1 MAVQHLTSADF
12 DSTIAAGRCVVD
24 FWASWCGPC
33 RMQGPILDEFAAEHP
48 EIKSCKVD
56 VDAEP
61 ALASRFGV
69 MSIPTLIAFRDGK
82 LIEKRVGVTDAAGLK
97 NMLGV

>member
-1 MAVQHLTSADF
+1 MAVQHLTSTDF
-12 DSTIAAGRCVVD
+12 DSAIAAGRCVVD

-48 EIKSCKVD
+48 EVKACKVD

-69 MSIPTLIAFRDGK
+69 MSIPTLIYFEDGK
-82 LIEKRVGVTDAAGLK
+82 QVAKVVGVQAKEQIAAA
-97 NMLGV
+97 MGV

>member
-12 DSTIAAGRCVVD
+12 DSTIAAGRRVGD

-69 MSIPTLIAFRDGK
+69 MSIPTLIYFEDGK
-82 LIEKRVGVTDAAGLK
+82 QVGKAVGVQMKEQIAAA
-97 NMLGV
+97 LGV

>member
-1 MAVQHLTSADF
+1 MAYNLTNADF
-12 DSTIAAGRCVVD
+12 DEVTGSGLCVVD

-33 RMQGPILDEFAAEHP
+33 RMQTPILEELEAKHG
-48 EIKSCKVD
+48 KSVKVCKVD

-69 MSIPTLIAFRDGK
+69 MNIPTLIYFRGGSVISK
-82 LIEKRVGVTDAAGLK
+82 AVGVQSLAQLEAALV
-97 NMLGV
+97 L

>member
-1 MAVQHLTSADF
+1 MVKTF
-12 DSTIAAGRCVVD
+12 DGAAFRAAMEEKRTLVVD
-24 FWASWCGPC
+24 FYADWCGPC

-48 EIKSCKVD
+48 EVKACKVD

-69 MSIPTLIAFRDGK
+69 MSIPTLIYFEDGK
-82 LIEKRVGVTDAAGLK
+82 QVAKVVGVQAKEQIAAA
-97 NMLGV
+97 MGV

>member
-1 MAVQHLTSADF
+1 MAVQHLTGADF
-12 DSTIAAGRCVVD
+12 DSAISTGRCVVD

-48 EIKSCKVD
+48 EVKACKVD

-61 ALASRFGV
+61 ALAASYGI
-69 MSIPTLIAFRDGK
+69 MSIPTLLYFKDGQ
-82 LIEKRVGVTDAAGLK
+82 LINKTVGVQSLSQIAAA
-97 NMLGV
+97 MGV

>member
-12 DSTIAAGRCVVD
+12 DSAIAAGRCVVD

-48 EIKSCKVD
+48 EVKSCKVD

-69 MSIPTLIAFRDGK
+69 MSIPTLIYFEDGEQVGK
-82 LIEKRVGVTDAAGLK
+82 VVGVQTKEQIAAA
-97 NMLGV
+97 LGV

>member
-12 DSTIAAGRCVVD
+12 DSAVSSGRCVVD

-48 EIKSCKVD
+48 EVKACTQNRPSR
-56 VDAEP
+56 P
-61 ALASRFGV
+61 ASV
-69 MSIPTLIAFRDGK
+69 S
-82 LIEKRVGVTDAAGLK
+82 
-97 NMLGV
+97 

>member
-1 MAVQHLTSADF
+1 MAVQHLTSANF

-61 ALASRFGV
+61 ALAARFGV
-69 MSIPTLIAFRDGK
+69 MSIPTLIYFEDGNMTGK
-82 LIEKRVGVTDAAGLK
+82 AVGVQMKEQIAAA
-97 NMLGV
+97 LGV

>member
-33 RMQGPILDEFAAEHP
+33 RMKGPILDEFAAEHP

-69 MSIPTLIAFRDGK
+69 MSIPTLIYFEDGK
-82 LIEKRVGVTDAAGLK
+82 QVGKAVGVQMKEQIAAA
-97 NMLGV
+97 LGV

>member
-12 DSTIAAGRCVVD
+12 DSVVATGRCVVD

-48 EIKSCKVD
+48 EVKACKVD

-69 MSIPTLIAFRDGK
+69 MSIPTLVYFEDGEQVAK
-82 LIEKRVGVTDAAGLK
+82 VVGVQTKEQIAAA
-97 NMLGV
+97 MGV

>member
-48 EIKSCKVD
+48 EIKS
-56 VDAEP
+56 
-61 ALASRFGV
+61 
-69 MSIPTLIAFRDGK
+69 
-82 LIEKRVGVTDAAGLK
+82 
-97 NMLGV
+97 